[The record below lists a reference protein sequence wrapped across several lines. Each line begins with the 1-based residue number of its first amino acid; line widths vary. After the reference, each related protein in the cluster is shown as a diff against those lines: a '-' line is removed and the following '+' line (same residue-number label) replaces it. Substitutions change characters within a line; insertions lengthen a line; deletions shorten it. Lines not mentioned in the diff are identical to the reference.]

1 MSCLRPRPFES
12 LRSSSTAFLA
22 ALLGSAP
29 LLVCGSAHA
38 QTVWPG
44 VAWERVS
51 PAAAGM
57 DEEKLI
63 AARDYAARVD
73 GSGFI
78 TRGGRLVLSWGDETK
93 LYDLKSSSKSI
104 GFTAMGLA
112 ILDGKLSLDDRAV
125 DCLTQFGVPPDENQS
140 NPWRGRIKLIHLA
153 THTAGFEKPGGYT
166 KLFFAPGTK
175 WAYSDGGPNWLAECI
190 TLTYRKD
197 IQELLFE
204 RVFNHAGIGRDDL
217 RWRTNQ
223 YRPARI
229 DGIERREF
237 GSGVHSNVNAAA
249 RIGYLYLRG
258 GEWNGRQLLPSDFV
272 RRVARPP
279 DLLSGVSNADEEHYP
294 HAPSHY
300 GLLWWN
306 NADGTLPNVPRDAF
320 WSWGLH
326 DSLIVVIPSLDIV
339 ISRAGEGWQDGW
351 GAGYARLA
359 PFLDPIV
366 AATSRPLTRPPYPPS
381 PVITGI
387 EWAPPESI
395 IRKAQGSD
403 NWPLTWADDGH
414 QYTAYGDGWGFEP
427 KVEKKLSLGL
437 SRIEGPPDNFRGF
450 NIRSPSIEKIGQGA
464 AGLKASGTLMVHGV
478 LYMWIRNAANSV
490 LAWSDDHGQT
500 WKEAEWRFVSSFGA
514 PTFLN
519 FGKNYEGARD
529 GFVYVYSHDRD
540 SAYEPAD
547 RMILARVAKASIR
560 DRNAYEYYAG
570 LDTAGQPRWSDSAD
584 NRAAVFDHP
593 GRVYRSGITYNPA
606 LQRYLWCQIIPV
618 GDTRFAGGFGV
629 YDSPEPWGPWTTVY
643 FTEKWDVGP
652 GETCS
657 FPAQWI
663 SSDGKTIH
671 MVFSG
676 DDAFSVRRATLTTTN
691 P

>member
-1 MSCLRPRPFES
+1 V
-12 LRSSSTAFLA
+12 AVFLA
-22 ALLGSAP
+22 AALLFVS
-29 LLVCGSAHA
+29 GSAHA
-38 QTVWPG
+38 QTIWPG
-44 VAWERVS
+44 TEWERVS
-51 PAAAGM
+51 PAVAGM
-57 DEEKLI
+57 SDEKLVE
-63 AARDYAARVD
+63 ARAYATRVD
-73 GSGFI
+73 GAGFI
-78 TRGGRLVLSWGDETK
+78 TRHGRLVLSWGDEAK

-112 ILDGKLSLDDRAV
+112 MLDGKLSLNDRAI
-125 DCLTQFGVPPDENQS
+125 DCHPQFGIPPSENQS
-140 NPWRGRIKLIHLA
+140 TPWPNRVKLLHLA

-166 KLFFAPGTK
+166 KLFVPPGTK

-197 IQELLFE
+197 IQELLFD
-204 RVFNHAGIGRDDL
+204 RIFNHLGIGRGDL

-223 YRPARI
+223 YRDAKI

-237 GSGVHSNVNAAA
+237 GSGVHANVDAMA

-272 RRVARPP
+272 RQVARPP
-279 DLLSGVSNADEEHYP
+279 ALLNNVSNVVEERYP
-294 HAPSHY
+294 KAPAHY

-339 ISRAGEGWQDGW
+339 ISRAGRGWREGW

-359 PFLDPIV
+359 PFLNPIV
-366 AATSRPLTRPPYPPS
+366 AAAATRQPPYPPS

-387 EWAPPESI
+387 QWAPPESI
-395 IRKAQGSD
+395 IRKAAGSD

-427 KVEKKLSLGL
+427 KVERKLSLGL
-437 SRIEGPPDNFRGF
+437 SRIEGPPDNFRAV
-450 NIRSPSIEKIGQGA
+450 NIRSASVERVGQGG
-464 AGLKASGTLMVHGV
+464 AGLKASGMLMVDGV
-478 LYMWIRNAANSV
+478 LYMWMRNAANSV
-490 LAWSDDHGQT
+490 LTWSDDHGQT
-500 WKEAEWRFVSSFGA
+500 WNEADWRFVAGFGA

-519 FGKNYEGARD
+519 FGQNYEGARD
-529 GFVYVYSHDRD
+529 GFVYIYSHDHD

-547 RMILARVAKASIR
+547 RMILARVPKSSIR
-560 DRNAYEYYAG
+560 DRDAYEYFAG
-570 LDTAGQPRWSDSAD
+570 LTTAGQPRWSASAD
-584 NRAAVFDHP
+584 KRAGVFDHP
-593 GRVYRSGITYNPA
+593 GRAYRSGITYNPS
-606 LQRYLWCQIIPV
+606 LKRYLWCQIIPV
-618 GDTRFAGGFGV
+618 GDTRFSGGFGV
-629 YDSPEPWGPWTTVY
+629 YDAPEPWGPWTTVY
-643 FTEKWDVGP
+643 STEKWDVGP

-657 FPAQWI
+657 FPAKWI
-663 SSDGKTIH
+663 SSDGKTVH

-676 DDAFSVRRATLTTTN
+676 DDAFSVRRATLTV
-691 P
+691 PKP

>member
-1 MSCLRPRPFES
+1 M
-12 LRSSSTAFLA
+12 AAVLA
-22 ALLGSAP
+22 AASMLVSGSAY
-29 LLVCGSAHA
+29 A

-44 VAWERVS
+44 AAWERVS
-51 PAAAGM
+51 PADAGLNQ
-57 DEEKLI
+57 EKLI
-63 AARDYAARVD
+63 AAQDYATTVEGA
-73 GSGFI
+73 GFI
-78 TRGGRLVLSWGDETK
+78 TRGGRLVTSWGDETT

-112 ILDGKLSLDDRAV
+112 ILDGKLSLSDRAV
-125 DCLTQFGVPPDENQS
+125 DCHPQFGVPPAENQS
-140 NPWRGRIKLIHLA
+140 NPWRGRIKLLHLA

-166 KLFFAPGTK
+166 KLFFEPGTK
-175 WAYSDGGPNWLAECI
+175 WAYSDGGPNWLAECL

-204 RVFNHAGIGRDDL
+204 RVFNHLGIGRDDL

-223 YRPARI
+223 YRAAQI

-237 GSGVHSNVNAAA
+237 GSGVHANVDAMA

-258 GEWNGRQLLPSDFV
+258 GEWDGRQLLPSAFV
-272 RRVARPP
+272 KQVARPP
-279 DLLSGVSNADEEHYP
+279 DLLGSVSNADEEHYP
-294 HAPSHY
+294 QAPAHY

-306 NADGTLPNVPRDAF
+306 NADGTLANVPRDAF

-326 DSLIVVIPSLDIV
+326 DSLIVVIPSLDIA
-339 ISRAGEGWQDGW
+339 ISRAGQGWQDGW

-359 PFLDPIV
+359 PFLNSIV
-366 AATSRPLTRPPYPPS
+366 AAATMRPPYPPS

-395 IRKAQGSD
+395 IRKAAGSD

-414 QYTAYGDGWGFEP
+414 QYTAYGDGWGFKP
-427 KVEKKLSLGL
+427 KVELKLSLGL
-437 SRIEGPPDNFRGF
+437 SRIEGPPDKFRGV

-464 AGLKASGTLMVHGV
+464 AGLKASGMLMVEGV
-478 LYMWIRNAANSV
+478 LYMWMRNAANSV
-490 LAWSDDHGQT
+490 LTWSGDHGRT
-500 WKEAEWRFVSSFGA
+500 WKEADWKFVSSFGA

-529 GFVYVYSHDRD
+529 SFVYIYSHDRD

-547 RMILARVAKASIR
+547 RMILARVEKTSIR
-560 DRNAYEYYAG
+560 DHNAYEYFAG
-570 LDTAGQPRWSDSAD
+570 IDSAGQPRWSDSAD
-584 NRAAVFDHP
+584 NRATVFDHP
-593 GRVYRSGITYNPA
+593 GRAYRSDITYNQP

-629 YDSPEPWGPWTTVY
+629 YDAPEPWGPWTTVY
-643 FTEKWDVGP
+643 FTDKWDVGP

-657 FPAQWI
+657 FPTQWI
-663 SSDGKTIH
+663 SPDGKTLH

-676 DDAFSVRRATLTTTN
+676 DDAFSVRRATLSTSK